1 MDHRVSHSVC
11 NSLSSL
17 RMLLG
22 SGNLGSF
29 LTFEGAYHGGEMT
42 GALSLDMQC
51 YFVEVT
57 SLQGRQ

>member
-1 MDHRVSHSVC
+1 
-11 NSLSSL
+11 
-17 RMLLG
+17 MLLG

-42 GALSLDMQC
+42 GALSLDMQS